1 MVSFFKELP
10 VVLNKL
16 RPWLSDVAP
25 NVENVD
31 GVLRLREWQETLVS
45 LTQLSNKYKVCQ
57 QLQPHLAD
65 QHTFNGS

>member
-1 MVSFFKELP
+1 VSFFKELP

-16 RPWLSDVAP
+16 RPWLSDVSP
-25 NVENVD
+25 NAENVD

-57 QLQPHLAD
+57 LCSPMVPD
-65 QHTFNGS
+65 QHTTNTT